1 MENYML
7 IEKPLPFVTTFI
19 EALNDAIKIHQPGS
33 ELSRTQK
40 YWLSFCVM
48 AILIT
53 NSVCWARFER
63 ASIGKYSMAAL
74 SWMFHHSKI
83 PWDLLL
89 QLSIRV
95 VLLKYDITEG
105 VISIDDTDNKRS
117 KSTKFISWVHKIK
130 DKASG
135 GYIMGQSLVFL
146 VLITSKITIPVGFS
160 FYVPDP
166 ELTAWNKK
174 DKKLK
179 KQGVIASKRP
189 AKPLK
194 NDKYPTMIEIALT
207 LLKEFQS
214 FHPGIKIKCIVAD
227 ALYGTNKFL
236 TDASNIFGGTQVISQ
251 IRKNQNIR
259 VRGKEYSVE
268 EYFSKHPGVPQ
279 KIKIRGDEKVA
290 AIIGSGRFYVC
301 AHGKKCFVIAL
312 KYEGEKEYRYLVAA
326 DLSWRT
332 LDIVQAYTLRWLVEV
347 FFEDWKA
354 NEGWVNLTKLTGKEG
369 SRHSLILSLLVDHCL
384 FFHPDQLARI
394 ENKLSA
400 CTVGSLRLQIMV
412 ESLFVFIHKILD
424 SENINER
431 LALMK
436 KYIKEFVFTLSPSKK
451 HMVGR
456 NLGRLEPTPSLKYRT
471 VT

>member
-1 MENYML
+1 LTVFAY
-7 IEKPLPFVTTFI
+7 TGT
-19 EALNDAIKIHQPGS
+19 
-33 ELSRTQK
+33 
-40 YWLSFCVM
+40 
-48 AILIT
+48 
-53 NSVCWARFER
+53 
-63 ASIGKYSMAAL
+63 
-74 SWMFHHSKI
+74 
-83 PWDLLL
+83 
-89 QLSIRV
+89 
-95 VLLKYDITEG
+95 
-105 VISIDDTDNKRS
+105 IDK
-117 KSTKFISWVHKIK
+117 
-130 DKASG
+130 
-135 GYIMGQSLVFL
+135 
-146 VLITSKITIPVGFS
+146 
-160 FYVPDP
+160 
-166 ELTAWNKK
+166 
-174 DKKLK
+174 
-179 KQGVIASKRP
+179 
-189 AKPLK
+189 
-194 NDKYPTMIEIALT
+194 T
-207 LLKEFQS
+207 LF
-214 FHPGIKIKCIVAD
+214 
-227 ALYGTNKFL
+227 
-236 TDASNIFGGTQVISQ
+236 
-251 IRKNQNIR
+251 
-259 VRGKEYSVE
+259 VRGKEYTIE

-279 KIKIRGDEKVA
+279 KIKIRGDEKVTG
-290 AIIGSGRFYVC
+290 IISSGRFYVC
-301 AHGKKCFVIAL
+301 AHRKKCFVIAL